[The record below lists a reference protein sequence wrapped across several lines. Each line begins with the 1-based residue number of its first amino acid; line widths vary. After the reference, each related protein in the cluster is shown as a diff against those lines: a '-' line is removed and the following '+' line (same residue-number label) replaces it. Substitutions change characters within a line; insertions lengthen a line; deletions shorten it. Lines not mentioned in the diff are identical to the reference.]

1 MEFEVR
7 STSELFE
14 ALAQKG
20 EKKIFVKK
28 GIYEIEK
35 TIFLDSDTE
44 IIGEEGAVFWGSRR
58 ISLEGLKPDGKIYKI
73 KLSDYGIED
82 YGAFGLGPYAD
93 YWNKYD
99 IPKPHMDDFGPSLE
113 LFYGSRKMNL
123 TRYPKKGFS
132 YIKEAVGET
141 VHLDPHGRPR
151 SRLEGFFI
159 PEDHKPF
166 LENDTSEMLL
176 NGYWNWDWATQ
187 RHLVDSYDKETGIV
201 KVNEPYH
208 NYGYVGGGKGHYVI
222 LNLKSELKHRGD
234 WYIERKTGTL
244 YVIPFE
250 NQKYVDV
257 TVAENMFEAVGKK
270 NIKISGISVM
280 KCRKSA
286 FKFLD
291 CDNITLE
298 GATVENVG
306 AWAAIVDRC
315 TNSTVTGFNIAHVG
329 GGGISISGGDRNTLT
344 PSNNL
349 VSYNIITDVATWHK
363 MCLAGIEING
373 VGVTVAHNK
382 IHDVVHSAIM
392 WQGNDHVIE
401 YNEIANA
408 SYEANDAGAVYAGR
422 DYTCRGMIIRY
433 NYIHDLF
440 GYENRGCAGLYF
452 DDGLSSAEVYGN
464 TFANI
469 TNMAILLGG
478 GRDFNVHDNYFFN
491 CGAAMTLDDRYF
503 TWANNKRNLQHL
515 EEVPYRSDVWR
526 EKYPELYTIL
536 DEAPHEPRNNRFNN
550 NTIIGGGGVRIAN
563 REGFEDFLE
572 HRGNILKAS
581 PLVGIPT
588 KVLRSE
594 AVQYIDLS
602 KG

>member
-1 MEFEVR
+1 MEFQVKN
-7 STSELFE
+7 SSELFE
-14 ALAQKG
+14 ALSHSG

-58 ISLEGLKPDGKIYKI
+58 ISLEGIKPDGKVYKI

-113 LFYGSRKMNL
+113 LYYGSRKMNL

-141 VHLDPHGRPR
+141 VHFDPHGRPR

-159 PEDHKPF
+159 PYDHKPF

-187 RHLVDSYDKETGIV
+187 RHLVDSYDKETGVV

-270 NIKISGISVM
+270 NIKISGISIM

-298 GATVENVG
+298 GAKVENVG

-329 GGGISISGGDRNTLT
+329 GGGISISDFKLR
-344 PSNNL
+344 
-349 VSYNIITDVATWHK
+349 IT
-363 MCLAGIEING
+363 
-373 VGVTVAHNK
+373 
-382 IHDVVHSAIM
+382 
-392 WQGNDHVIE
+392 
-401 YNEIANA
+401 
-408 SYEANDAGAVYAGR
+408 
-422 DYTCRGMIIRY
+422 
-433 NYIHDLF
+433 
-440 GYENRGCAGLYF
+440 
-452 DDGLSSAEVYGN
+452 
-464 TFANI
+464 
-469 TNMAILLGG
+469 
-478 GRDFNVHDNYFFN
+478 
-491 CGAAMTLDDRYF
+491 
-503 TWANNKRNLQHL
+503 
-515 EEVPYRSDVWR
+515 
-526 EKYPELYTIL
+526 
-536 DEAPHEPRNNRFNN
+536 
-550 NTIIGGGGVRIAN
+550 
-563 REGFEDFLE
+563 
-572 HRGNILKAS
+572 
-581 PLVGIPT
+581 
-588 KVLRSE
+588 
-594 AVQYIDLS
+594 
-602 KG
+602 